1 MMPFSVR
8 FTDNFADIEES
19 IRSKIERFGLA
30 DDGDFAADVQ
40 YIVGSGQ
47 LERSAREQDPG
58 FSPWKENDPEYKASK
73 GGLPIGVKTGR
84 MLDPANVFGRMYAT
98 RHQIR
103 VLYGQSAAE
112 ARRLE
117 AFESTG
123 RKMWGMDYV
132 IKERLMERTREK
144 LRTALHG

>member
-1 MMPFSVR
+1 LFDV
-8 FTDNFADIEES
+8 EES
-19 IRSKIERFGLA
+19 IGGKLERFSLA

-47 LERSAREQDPG
+47 LERSAREQDPS
-58 FSPWKENDPEYKASK
+58 FSPWKENDPEYKAVQGRLAGRGQDGPHARS
-73 GGLPIGVKTGR
+73 GERVRPHVRDAPSNPGV
-84 MLDPANVFGRMYAT
+84 
-98 RHQIR
+98 
-103 VLYGQSAAE
+103 YGQSSAE